1 LAVLIQRKESNPMRR
16 NSGDDEGRNRHL
28 NPTVKEHERE
38 LGKSG
43 SAVLDRAA
51 NKGKAGRAD
60 GQRTTG
66 LGSNARNGGQKG
78 R

>member
-1 LAVLIQRKESNPMRR
+1 MRR
-16 NSGDDEGRNRHL
+16 NSGDDESRNRHL
-28 NPTVKEHERE
+28 DPTVKEHECE

-43 SAVLDRAA
+43 SAVLDRDA
-51 NKGKAGRAD
+51 NKGKAAKSE

-66 LGSNARNGGQKG
+66 MGSNARKEGQKG

>member
-1 LAVLIQRKESNPMRR
+1 MRR
-16 NSGDDEGRNRHL
+16 NSGGDESRNRHL
-28 NPTVKEHERE
+28 DPTVKEHERE

-43 SAVLDRAA
+43 SAVLDREA
-51 NKGKAGRAD
+51 NKGKAARTD

-66 LGSNARNGGQKG
+66 MGSNARKGGQKG

>member
-1 LAVLIQRKESNPMRR
+1 MRR

-28 NPTVKEHERE
+28 DPTVKEHERK

-43 SAVLDRAA
+43 SAVLDPEAR
-51 NKGKAGRAD
+51 KGSAGASDR
-60 GQRTTG
+60 QRTTG
-66 LGSNARNGGQKG
+66 MGSNARKGGEKS

>member
-1 LAVLIQRKESNPMRR
+1 MRR

-28 NPTVKEHERE
+28 DPTVKEHERE

-43 SAVLDRAA
+43 SAVLDRDASKGEAA
-51 NKGKAGRAD
+51 RSD
-60 GQRTTG
+60 GQRTTAM
-66 LGSNARNGGQKG
+66 GSNARKDGQKG

>member
-1 LAVLIQRKESNPMRR
+1 MRR

-28 NPTVKEHERE
+28 DPTVKEHERE

-43 SAVLDRAA
+43 SAVLDREA
-51 NKGKAGRAD
+51 NKGKAAGSG

-66 LGSNARNGGQKG
+66 MGSNARKGGQKG